1 MTPRTVLAHGLGITA
16 AVAVVMLAT
25 LLPFLPGGYDTFAA
39 PLSLMARV
47 FGFVGLLLVP
57 VGAFWVASGHS
68 RRLAGKQFGI
78 AIAALIASSVVWVLV
93 SLGALATSGVVLG
106 VGAMAFS
113 IYVVSRVWPR
123 LRLLKGATPRG
134 TSAAAYY
141 LLIVP
146 IAVTLLQM
154 ALVPRAIEF
163 SRHRAIRNSAPLIAE
178 IERHRAA
185 HGRYPASLW
194 SVHADI
200 HPGIIG
206 IEKYH
211 YEPSGDAYNL
221 LFEQPALHFGTREF
235 VVYNPLHQQTVTS
248 HRLDRLQLTP
258 SELVLEHTRGHN
270 AVHDAGYPHW
280 KYFWFD

>member
-1 MTPRTVLAHGLGITA
+1 MTTRPIVHGVGIAAVTA
-16 AVAVVMLAT
+16 AIMLAT

-57 VGAFWVASGHS
+57 VGAFWVASGYS
-68 RRLAGKQFGI
+68 RRFAGRQFGI
-78 AIAALIASSVVWVLV
+78 AIAALIASSIVWVLV
-93 SLGALATSGVVLG
+93 SLGALATSGVLLG
-106 VGAMAFS
+106 VGAIAFW
-113 IYVVSRVWPR
+113 IYVVSRAWPR
-123 LRLLKGATPRG
+123 LRLLKSATPRA
-134 TSAAAYY
+134 TSSFACY

-154 ALVPRAIEF
+154 AVVPRAIAF
-163 SRHRAIRNSAPLIAE
+163 SRNRAIQNSAPLIAE

-185 HGRYPASLW
+185 NGRYPASLL

-200 HPGIIG
+200 HPGVIG

-235 VVYNPLHQQTVTS
+235 VVYNPRDQQTVTS

-258 SELVLEHTRGHN
+258 SELALEHTRGHN
-270 AVHDAGYPHW
+270 AAHDAGHPHW